1 MGLCAATGEETDI
14 AQGEELQE
22 LVREVGAESKYL
34 MCATHASYSIAQHG
48 AVLPGNLACPIV
60 NRPSLRQSSRPSALA
75 TLPGAGSRHG

>member
-34 MCATHASYSIAQHG
+34 MCATHALYSIAQHG
-48 AVLPGNLACPIV
+48 AVLPGNPACPM
-60 NRPSLRQSSRPSALA
+60 REQAE
-75 TLPGAGSRHG
+75 